1 MKHREKV
8 DLLPIIFMGLVT
20 KILTKNDN
28 EYHAPEAK
36 IAIDTEITKLVTA
49 GVWDVMP
56 VSKAWAESKH
66 KDASFSRIF
75 GILGIK
81 DVESSTSKYKYR
93 VVLQGSNVK
102 DAGHNNVYF
111 ADTSSAPTNMT
122 CIRSVFSL
130 WSFIRGRSVTSRCRT
145 SVYSTLVG

>member
-1 MKHREKV
+1 MKCLFLKRLLKV
-8 DLLPIIFMGLVT
+8 CIRTLV
-20 KILTKNDN
+20 
-28 EYHAPEAK
+28 
-36 IAIDTEITKLVTA
+36 V
-49 GVWDVMP
+49 
-56 VSKAWAESKH
+56 
-66 KDASFSRIF
+66 SRIF

-122 CIRSVFSL
+122 WVRSV
-130 WSFIRGRSVTSRCRT
+130 
-145 SVYSTLVG
+145 